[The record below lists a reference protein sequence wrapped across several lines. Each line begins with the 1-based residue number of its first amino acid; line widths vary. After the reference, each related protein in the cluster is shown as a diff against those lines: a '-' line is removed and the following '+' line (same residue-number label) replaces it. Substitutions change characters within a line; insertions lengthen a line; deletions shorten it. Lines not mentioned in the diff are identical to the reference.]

1 MSLFQTGLGARQ
13 NKGRIEQTVT
23 VSMNLEIQRFI
34 ARLTRLN
41 AVINIVL

>member
-1 MSLFQTGLGARQ
+1 MSLFPTGLGARQ

-23 VSMNLEIQRFI
+23 VSMNQGIQRFF
-34 ARLTRLN
+34 ARLN